1 MLRVVRTDGSNH
13 GAHRGDE
20 RGDGLTDRSRRRS
33 FDAGGAREGIRRGR
47 LQGRL
52 PRRRGGG
59 IILVEVRV
67 AQRAVRTARTRL
79 VRGDVR
85 GYHVVLGAASRQ
97 PVFDE
102 LFTLFFFDDA
112 HALKPGID

>member
-1 MLRVVRTDGSNH
+1 MASPI
-13 GAHRGDE
+13 GAAA
-20 RGDGLTDRSRRRS
+20 DRSTPAALAKAS
-33 FDAGGAREGIRRGR
+33 AAAAFKDDF
-47 LQGRL
+47 
-52 PRRRGGG
+52 PRRGGG

-67 AQRAVRTARTRL
+67 AQRAVTARTRL

-102 LFTLFFFDDA
+102 LFTLLFFDDA